1 MCAKCDKGWAKV
13 GNSRFCL
20 GNSSFILGILEFFL
34 EILDFAQG
42 ILDFDLGILEFFL
55 RILEFPSFYARKL
68 DFFSLILG
76 YLVIICAKI
85 YF

>member
-13 GNSRFCL
+13 GNSRFFLRNSRFCS
-20 GNSSFILGILEFFL
+20 GNSRFFL
-34 EILDFAQG
+34 G
-42 ILDFDLGILEFFL
+42 ILDFFLG
-55 RILEFPSFYARKL
+55 ILEFPSFYVRKL

>member
-13 GNSRFCL
+13 GNSRF
-20 GNSSFILGILEFFL
+20 ILGIL
-34 EILDFAQG
+34 DFA
-42 ILDFDLGILEFFL
+42 LE
-55 RILEFPSFYARKL
+55 ILEFPIFYGRKL

>member
-13 GNSRFCL
+13 GNSRF
-20 GNSSFILGILEFFL
+20 ILGILDFAL
-34 EILDFAQG
+34 EILD
-42 ILDFDLGILEFFL
+42 
-55 RILEFPSFYARKL
+55 FPSFYARKL

>member
-13 GNSRFCL
+13 GNSRFCS
-20 GNSSFILGILEFFL
+20 GNSRFILGILNFFL
-34 EILDFAQG
+34 G
-42 ILDFDLGILEFFL
+42 ILDFFLG
-55 RILEFPSFYARKL
+55 ILEFPSFYARKL

>member
-1 MCAKCDKGWAKV
+1 MCAKCDKGWAEV
-13 GNSRFCL
+13 GNSRF
-20 GNSSFILGILEFFL
+20 ILGILDFVYEILDFFL
-34 EILDFAQG
+34 EILDFA
-42 ILDFDLGILEFFL
+42 LE
-55 RILEFPSFYARKL
+55 ILEFPIFYGRKL